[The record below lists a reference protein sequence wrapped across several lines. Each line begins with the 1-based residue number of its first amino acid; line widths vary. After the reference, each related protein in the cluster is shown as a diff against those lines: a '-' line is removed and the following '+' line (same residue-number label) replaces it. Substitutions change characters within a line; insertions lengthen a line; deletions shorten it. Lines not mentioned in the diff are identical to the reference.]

1 LFNENHTN
9 SRNDY
14 TEDDIIKMM
23 EFLIDIIFI
32 VFGDMML
39 QQTIYNWKYNWN
51 KQNYSP
57 LPTVYNNRVISSS
70 MTDQQILARVT
81 PHDCS
86 NSGA

>member
-1 LFNENHTN
+1 M
-9 SRNDY
+9 
-14 TEDDIIKMM
+14 I

-39 QQTIYNWKYNWN
+39 QHTIYNWKYNWN

-57 LPTVYNNRVISSS
+57 LLTVYNNRVLSSS
-70 MTDQQILARVT
+70 MTYQQILARVT
-81 PHDCS
+81 QHDGS